1 MCCLWMPETTH
12 VISKRWDTR
21 MKYHVLMN
29 LFDEMGILMKW
40 VSCLMDVYVYVPSES
55 RKIGDRQVQ
64 ILGESE
70 VTVSAAD
77 ATH

>member
-1 MCCLWMPETTH
+1 MPETTH

-40 VSCLMDVYVYVPSES
+40 VSCLMDVYVYVPSGVAPSPEKLAIASS
-55 RKIGDRQVQ
+55 RFCV
-64 ILGESE
+64 EP
-70 VTVSAAD
+70 V
-77 ATH
+77 